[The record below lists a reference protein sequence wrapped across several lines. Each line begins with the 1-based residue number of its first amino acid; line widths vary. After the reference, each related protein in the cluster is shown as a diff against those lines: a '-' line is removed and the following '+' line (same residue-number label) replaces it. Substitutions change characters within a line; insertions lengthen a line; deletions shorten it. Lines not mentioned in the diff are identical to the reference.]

1 MFLLETAVES
11 CSAEQLSSGRLFLG
25 FQRDFCMSKV
35 LFHTEKGE
43 AGTWSLL
50 HRFFGLF
57 GFVGVFLFVFGVLL
71 VGVFFVTEMCYSFCF
86 TVYTC
91 CIREKKLLK
100 ESQEWLLMS

>member
-1 MFLLETAVES
+1 MFILETAVES

-25 FQRDFCMSKV
+25 FQRDFFMSKV

-57 GFVGVFLFVFGVLL
+57 GFVGFFCLFLGYCWL
-71 VGVFFVTEMCYSFCF
+71 GVFFVTEMCYSFCF

-100 ESQEWLLMS
+100 ESHEWLLMS